1 MILFRHQ
8 IIGLFIP
15 ASGEEAVQATDYA
28 IQYLTIMSSALIILY
43 FLHVARNTLQGLGN
57 TRMSMISGL
66 AEFIMRTFMAIVMTR
81 FLGGVAVMWGE
92 VLAWSGADLVL
103 MGALLYEFQKLKK
116 LESGVNV
123 VSG

>member
-1 MILFRHQ
+1 
-8 IIGLFIP
+8 
-15 ASGEEAVQATDYA
+15 
-28 IQYLTIMSSALIILY
+28 
-43 FLHVARNTLQGLGN
+43 
-57 TRMSMISGL
+57 
-66 AEFIMRTFMAIVMTR
+66 MRTFMAIVMTR